1 MGSPPEPTEQDREI
15 VEAIHAVY
23 GRHPQTRALHAKG
36 VYCEASFTAT
46 SEAAALCTAPHL
58 QGERVPALVRFSTAS
73 GNPEVHDGERE
84 GRGIAVK
91 FQLPDGAATDLL
103 CVTSPTFLARNPDD
117 FLELM
122 RARLPDPETGAP
134 DMERVGAYLGAHPE
148 AMPAVQAN
156 LGAEPPASFARLAY
170 NSLHSF
176 RLIGA
181 GGEGRWVRYRWEP
194 GAGEERIPD
203 EEAKSRPPDYLR
215 AELAE
220 RLASGPAEFSLIL
233 VLGEEGDPT
242 TDPTEPWP
250 ESRERMLAGTLELT
264 AIADDPEADGSI
276 VVFDPINVIDGIELP
291 EDPILFARSR
301 AYTIS
306 ATERAS

>member
-1 MGSPPEPTEQDREI
+1 M
-15 VEAIHAVY
+15 
-23 GRHPQTRALHAKG
+23 
-36 VYCEASFTAT
+36 
-46 SEAAALCTAPHL
+46 
-58 QGERVPALVRFSTAS
+58 PALVRFSTAS
-73 GNPEVHDGERE
+73 GNPDVHDGERE

-91 FQLPDGAATDLL
+91 FQLPGGAVTDLL

-134 DMERVGAYLGAHPE
+134 DMEKVGAYLGAHPE

-156 LGAEPPASFARLAY
+156 LGAEPPASFAQLAY

-176 RLIGA
+176 RLIGS

-194 GAGEERIPD
+194 EAGEGG
-203 EEAKSRPPDYLR
+203 S
-215 AELAE
+215 
-220 RLASGPAEFSLIL
+220 
-233 VLGEEGDPT
+233 PT
-242 TDPTEPWP
+242 TRQRRAPPISADRAGGADRRRPGRLSPHPRPRRGGRSDRRPDRALAGEP
-250 ESRERMLAGTLELT
+250 RAAAAGTLELT
-264 AIADDPEADGSI
+264 AIAEDPEADGSI
-276 VVFDPINVIDGIELP
+276 VVFDPTNVVDGIELP

-306 ATERAS
+306 ASQRA